1 MATGGLPP
9 ISVEFIANATEF
21 LKTITKITSS
31 LEKLGASARAAA
43 EATDAALA
51 SMTAS
56 SESLTAVAEASTAA
70 KTGMQGFARAARSVG
85 KAMEGTA
92 VTVEEGM
99 AAVGEAADKMAVQVT
114 ESADAAALAITSLD
128 EKSAAMGSA
137 FVAGSDEATAALARL
152 TEAAQAAAAS
162 MDKVATTSKV
172 SAEESA
178 ASAGVLESKW
188 LGLGPV
194 FDKVAK
200 YGSIGIAGIGI
211 ESVRMA
217 SKFQTSTTQLLTSAG
232 ELNKNLS
239 MVRQG
244 LLNMAGQVG
253 VSATD
258 LSKALY
264 YVDAAGYRAGDGL
277 TVLKAAAQGAAA
289 EGADTTTVA
298 RALTD
303 VLVDYHLKASDAADV
318 TSKMITAVANG
329 KTNLQE
335 FSGAFA
341 SIVPAASAA
350 GISFQDVL
358 SALAQMTNHGFTA
371 ARASQNLAQ
380 ALRSLLNPTTPMK
393 KAFDQFGVSAD
404 VLKEKLHGPNG
415 LTDAMEYLSQAAT
428 KAGKEGTPEFAAA
441 LKQLMG
447 TAPGANAA
455 LSTVGANYKATAD
468 TIAAVGKTTA
478 DASGKVQGFAEVQKT
493 LGQQLK
499 QLRYGF
505 DALMIRLGTALI
517 PQVSKFITLLES
529 RGKPVVEGFSKA
541 LSGIA
546 SGFTGKATKPA
557 GGHAPNLHNAYEN
570 SEVAEAAPLPLT
582 GWQKVGQVLK
592 QVADDLKRFG
602 GEAAKAFGNLTQAAG
617 PTLALLGGALLGV
630 LRAVAS
636 ILANVVGPALVKVTQ
651 FMNQHKGAVR
661 DLVTVALIPLAIR
674 LAALSVLK
682 PIGAIAKLAA
692 DVAKFPFSQA
702 KALFEGIKSGISA
715 VTSAATRV
723 REVWGGVRFAAVT
736 VGQSIKDAI
745 GKIPWSSVSSGAAAV
760 GGKLKNTGRAAL
772 DLASS
777 VGKAAASGA
786 QAAWSGL
793 TSGLSAVGGALKTA
807 GAAALE
813 FSRNMITSA
822 VSGLRAAAA
831 WTVEKVALVASAIAE
846 KAAAAAQ
853 WLLNAAMDANPI
865 GLIIIAIAAL
875 VAGLVYAY
883 THFKVFRDIVN
894 GALRA
899 VGQIAM
905 WLWHNAFEPAFK
917 GIAAVVGW
925 VVGFVKGHW
934 PLLLAILTGPIGI
947 AVLLVI
953 KYWKQI
959 SSAFADAYH
968 AVVDV
973 AKSLVHWIAALPGK
987 ILSALAAFGSML
999 WNWATSAWNRAKN
1012 AVVSVGSS
1020 LLSFVSGIPGRILS
1034 ALGDTGALLWNAG
1047 VSIVQGLISGI
1058 QSMISAAGNAISN
1071 VVSTI
1076 RSFLPFSPAK
1086 RGPLSGRGSPDLAG
1100 AKIGEMLAD
1109 GMTGSTTRVGQAS
1122 HRLAS
1127 AAALAINSNSVYGTG
1142 SLAALAVAASAAGGS
1157 AGAPQMAQ
1165 VQVTVQLNRK
1175 VLYEEMQVEAL
1186 RYGRRNPTT
1195 GLVYKA
1201 G

>member
-56 SESLTAVAEASTAA
+56 SESLTAVAESSNAA
-70 KTGMQGFARAARSVG
+70 KGGMQGFARAARSVG

-114 ESADAAALAITSLD
+114 ESADAARVAITSLD

-468 TIAAVGKTTA
+468 TIAAVGKSTA
-478 DASGKVQGFAEVQKT
+478 DASGKVQGFAEVQKN

-505 DALMIRLGTALI
+505 DALMVRLGTALI

-557 GGHAPNLHNAYEN
+557 GGHATNLHNAYEN
-570 SEVAEAAPLPLT
+570 TEVAEAGAPPLT
-582 GWQKVGQVLK
+582 GWQKVGQVFRG
-592 QVADDLKRFG
+592 VAEDLKRFG
-602 GEAAKAFGNLTQAAG
+602 AEAAKAFGNLTRAAG
-617 PTLALLGGALLGV
+617 PTLTLLGGALLGV

-682 PIGAIAKLAA
+682 PIGAIAKLAK
-692 DVAKFPFSQA
+692 DITVFPFSQA
-702 KALFEGIKSGISA
+702 KKIWTDLKSG
-715 VTSAATRV
+715 VD
-723 REVWGGVRFAAVT
+723 AAVT
-736 VGQSIKDAI
+736 AGGKVKDAL
-745 GKIPWSSVSSGAAAV
+745 GKIPWSSIGSGASKVASGAKQALSAV
-760 GGKLKNTGRAAL
+760 ADGAVTIGGKLKDAGAKAL

-777 VGKAAASGA
+777 LGKAAAAGA
-786 QAAWSGL
+786 KAAWSGL
-793 TSGLSAVGGALKTA
+793 LSGLKAVGGAAKDAAVAALDLGKKTLVAAASAAKSAVIWLAEKTA
-807 GAAALE
+807 LLATAAAEKLAAAGE
-813 FSRNMITSA
+813 WLLNIA
-822 VSGLRAAAA
+822 LRANPIVLIITAII
-831 WTVEKVALVASAIAE
+831 ALVAI
-846 KAAAAAQ
+846 
-853 WLLNAAMDANPI
+853 
-865 GLIIIAIAAL
+865 
-875 VAGLVYAY
+875 VVYAY
-883 THFKVFRDIVN
+883 NHFAWFREGVQAAWRGIVAA
-894 GALRA
+894 GRA
-899 VGQIAM
+899 AWSLLKATFEAITTAAGVVVT
-905 WLWHNAFEPAFK
+905 WL
-917 GIAAVVGW
+917 
-925 VVGFVKGHW
+925 KGHW

-947 AVLLVI
+947 AVLLIVRH
-953 KYWKQI
+953 WRQI
-959 SSAFADAYH
+959 TDAFSTAYH
-968 AVVDV
+968 AVVSV
-973 AKSLVHWIAALPGK
+973 AMDLVRWIAALPGK
-987 ILSALAAFGSML
+987 ILSALASLGQKL
-999 WNWATSAWNRAKN
+999 WSWASSAWHRAWD
-1012 AVVSVGSS
+1012 AASSVAGS

-1175 VLYEEMQVEAL
+1175 VLYEEMQTEAL